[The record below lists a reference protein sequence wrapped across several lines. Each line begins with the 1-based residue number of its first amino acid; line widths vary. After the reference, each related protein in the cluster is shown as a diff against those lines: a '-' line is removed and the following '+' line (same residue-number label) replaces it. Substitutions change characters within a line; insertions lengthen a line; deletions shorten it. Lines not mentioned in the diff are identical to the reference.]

1 MRNFLIS
8 IVVNWISI
16 LLLDRFLPI
25 LLHASD
31 WLSVKDWVSALIVGV
46 VLSLL
51 NALVRP
57 ILKIIAIPLNIL
69 TLGLFTFVINMIIL
83 YLASVLT
90 ANYGFR
96 IQHNWIVLLAVAF
109 ILSILNSILYSLLK
123 SD

>member
-25 LLHASD
+25 LLHATD
-31 WLSVKDWVSALIVGV
+31 WLSVKDWVSALIVAV

-69 TLGLFTFVINMIIL
+69 TLGFFTFVINMIIL

-90 ANYGFR
+90 ANYGFK
-96 IQHNWIVLLAVAF
+96 IQHNWIVLLAAAF
-109 ILSILNSILYSLLK
+109 ILSILNSILYGLLK

>member
-25 LLHASD
+25 LLHANN
-31 WLSVKDWVSALIVGV
+31 WLSVKDWVSALIVAV

-51 NALVRP
+51 NVLVRP

-90 ANYGFR
+90 ANYGFK
-96 IQHNWIVLLAVAF
+96 IQHNWIVLLVVAF